1 MNFDGVMKITIPEG
15 SVKKIE
21 CAGKVLWEKAP
32 ELVCNPHISIE
43 FSDYTAEYANKKYF
57 AEYSIKGISRELIT
71 SLSLIVHQHMA
82 STGRPMS
89 SKKDIL
95 IPEDAD
101 TIDIYTD
108 NYTYS
113 VGSSSITI
121 FDGFSLTLNYKDK
134 QGNDKILSTDI
145 ASSVG
150 EIKAAF
156 DFTETVEP
164 IY

>member
-1 MNFDGVMKITIPEG
+1 MNFDGIMKITIPEG

-32 ELVCNPHISIE
+32 ELVCNPHILIE

-71 SLSLIVHQHMA
+71 SLSLIVHQHML
-82 STGRPMS
+82 STGRPLS
-89 SKKDIL
+89 SEKSIS
-95 IPEDAD
+95 IPDDA
-101 TIDIYTD
+101 TTMDIYNG

-113 VGSSSITI
+113 VGSSSTMK
-121 FDGFSLTLNYKDK
+121 FDGFSLKLNYKDK
-134 QGNDKILSTDI
+134 QGNDKTLSTDI